1 MFFALPEDDQLS
13 EYGRPGPAAQHPFS
27 KTSCEWKQNRVNML
41 LAALD
46 EHTASCDALAA
57 EIGCHEADDL
67 VHELYEPIV
76 DMISRME
83 AIEPQ
88 TIAGCQAKTKC
99 SSVGIGSIRRQTR
112 MTAGS
117 LSRWRL
123 SEAC

>member
-1 MFFALPEDDQLS
+1 VNTEDPGLPHS
-13 EYGRPGPAAQHPFS
+13 IFS
-27 KTSCEWKQNRVNML
+27 QKTSCEWKQNRVNKL

-46 EHTASCDALAA
+46 EHTASCDALKA

-88 TIAGCQAKTKC
+88 TMAGFQAKTN
-99 SSVGIGSIRRQTR
+99 
-112 MTAGS
+112 AP
-117 LSRWRL
+117 RL
-123 SEAC
+123 VLGA